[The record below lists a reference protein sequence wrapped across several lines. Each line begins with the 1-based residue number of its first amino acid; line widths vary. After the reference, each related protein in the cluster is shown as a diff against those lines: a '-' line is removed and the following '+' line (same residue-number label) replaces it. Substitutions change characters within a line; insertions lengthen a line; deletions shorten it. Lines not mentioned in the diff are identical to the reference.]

1 MARTDRFSGLSE
13 FLAVADHASFRA
25 AAADLGVTRAAVSQA
40 VQALEGRLGRRLFQ
54 RTTRSVA
61 LTDAGAKLLE
71 TLRPAADQIGHT
83 LDEVSG
89 EADRPVGRLR
99 LTVPRIAFDLVLTR
113 VLPELRD
120 RFPAIAVELDIN
132 DASVDLASR
141 RYDAGI
147 RIGEWVER
155 DMVAV
160 KLTPAFQWMVVAS
173 PDYLARHGRPRRPRD
188 LLQHECI
195 RYRFPTAASVF
206 RWEFVDA
213 GEPFTLDAPGHL
225 TVNDHLSMIALARQG
240 LGLAYTAD
248 LVARQ
253 DLDSG
258 ALMQILREF
267 VPRRQGLYLYFPATA
282 RNEPKLRAFIE
293 VATRIQR
300 SLLPGRARVRRVK
313 P

>member
-1 MARTDRFSGLSE
+1 MARTDTFTGLSE

-25 AAADLGVTRAAVSQA
+25 AAAELSVTRAAVSQA
-40 VQALEGRLGRRLFQ
+40 VRALERRLGRRLFQ

-61 LTDAGAKLLE
+61 LTDAGAKLFA

-83 LDEVSG
+83 LDQVSG
-89 EADRPVGRLR
+89 EAERPVGRLR
-99 LTVPRIAFDLVLTR
+99 LTVPRIAFDLVIAR
-113 VLPELRD
+113 VLPEFRN
-120 RFPAIAVELDIN
+120 RFPEISVELDVN
-132 DASVDLASR
+132 DAAMNLASH

-160 KLTPAFQWMVVAS
+160 KLTPGFQWMVVAAT
-173 PDYLARHGRPRRPRD
+173 DYLARHGRPRRPRD

-206 RWEFVDA
+206 RWEFVEA
-213 GEPFTLDAPGHL
+213 GETFTLDAPGHL
-225 TVNDHLSMIALARQG
+225 TVNDHLSMVALARQG

-253 DLDSG
+253 HLDSG
-258 ALMQILREF
+258 ALVQVLREF
-267 VPRRQGLYLYFPATA
+267 VPRKQGLYLYFPASA
-282 RNEPKLRAFIE
+282 RNEPKLRAFME
-293 VATRIQR
+293 VATRVQR
-300 SLLPGRARVRRVK
+300 SSLPASARARGIKR
-313 P
+313 